1 MFSFR
6 QVVEKPLTKFNERF
20 NMSYSADDIQRLS
33 SMRAHFQK
41 VHLPNNSSYSVSN
54 GNAENLSLWHFHHEL
69 ELHYVVR
76 GSGTRFIGNN
86 VAPFSAGEVILL
98 GANLPHRWKFEET
111 SPYNSTCSR
120 ESIILH
126 FEADFLGSF
135 FLSLPEAK
143 LVSKVIERAKKG
155 MAFHGNT
162 SKKLAGLI
170 RSSVNSTGMERI
182 VILLSIL
189 SAISETEEFEEIT
202 SPFRLTVPMEQD
214 GSRHEKIIDF
224 VLKNYRNDISLEDAA
239 AISNLSATSFC
250 RYFKLVTNKTFNEF
264 LQEIRIGHAC
274 RMIVENKFPIDVIC
288 FECGF
293 KNVSNFYRHF
303 KNITGM
309 TPRVFKNSFIN

>member
-1 MFSFR
+1 MSDLTDGIYR
-6 QVVEKPLTKFNERF
+6 Q
-20 NMSYSADDIQRLS
+20 S
-33 SMRAHFQK
+33 SMRAQFQK
-41 VHLPNNSSYSVSN
+41 VHLPNDSSYSVST
-54 GNAENLSLWHFHHEL
+54 GNSQNHSQWHFHHEL
-69 ELHYVVR
+69 ELHYVIR

-86 VAPFSAGEVILL
+86 VAPFSPGEVILL
-98 GANLPHRWKFEET
+98 GANLPHKWKFDET
-111 SPYNSTCSR
+111 SSSDGTCSR

-126 FEADFLGSF
+126 FEADLLGSF

-143 LVSKVIERAKKG
+143 LVSKVIEHAKKG
-155 MAFHGNT
+155 MAFHGNS
-162 SKKLAGLI
+162 SKKLADLI

-214 GSRHEKIIDF
+214 GSRHEKITDF
-224 VLKNYRNDISLEDAA
+224 VLKNYKTDISLEDAA

-274 RMIVENKFPIDVIC
+274 RMIIENKFPIDVIC

-303 KNITGM
+303 KNIAGM
-309 TPRVFKNSFIN
+309 TPKVFKNSFIN